1 MQTLFRNRG
10 TWNLTYIIFEK
21 SFQCEKESIRGYLN
35 VNVGQYCGHYKW
47 EKQLNQIMTSLIPNV
62 RRVRLHQNQTLPFSY
77 IGIINEEFSLN

>member
-47 EKQLNQIMTSLIPNV
+47 EKQLESNHDVTHPQCPQSSFAPKPN
-62 RRVRLHQNQTLPFSY
+62 SS
-77 IGIINEEFSLN
+77 I